1 MYWPAER
8 LTNELSFPDGSNQTS
23 LGKSV
28 SLLTKEFYCVRGTH
42 QVGLKLTR
50 QRQKSH
56 FCVSDGARDVNRKK
70 TGFKSTTQQ
79 QLGDGGSVSV
89 KTDFAPKPARSEIQ
103 EGEQKKTRGKT
114 KKSLAGRDS
123 NARIGRLFDVENRGS
138 VFWWAPEIVI
148 LTKALVRV
156 GTRRRS
162 KPRKR
167 REWPPTRTT

>member
-70 TGFKSTTQQ
+70 PGFKSTTQQ

-89 KTDFAPKPARSEIQ
+89 KTDFAPTPARNEIQ
-103 EGEQKKTRGKT
+103 EGEQK
-114 KKSLAGRDS
+114 
-123 NARIGRLFDVENRGS
+123 NRGEKQKK
-138 VFWWAPEIVI
+138 VWRA
-148 LTKALVRV
+148 
-156 GTRRRS
+156 GTRTRESGDCLTSKAEGRFFGGRRKLLS
-162 KPRKR
+162 
-167 REWPPTRTT
+167 